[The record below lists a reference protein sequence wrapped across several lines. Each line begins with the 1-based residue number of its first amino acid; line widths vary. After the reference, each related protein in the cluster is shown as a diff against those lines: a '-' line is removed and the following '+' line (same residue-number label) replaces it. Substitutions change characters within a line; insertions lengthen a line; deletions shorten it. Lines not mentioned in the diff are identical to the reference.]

1 MPRTLSEQEFETI
14 KGRVLASLPAD
25 LTEQEFTR
33 VVGPR
38 LESALAEAEYGS
50 APVEGSAVGRFLGP
64 IGAAINPLNII
75 GGVVQAVTSPVETA
89 KAVYQ
94 AGAEQAGQAKEAF
107 GQGRYVEAAGRGLA
121 AALPI
126 VGPAAAQAGESIA
139 AGDVAGGF
147 GQAAALAA
155 PVAAPRMV
163 GAALKRLPGRVG
175 PVVKS
180 RLNPV
185 EAEAVAF
192 GRAEGVPLD
201 LATATG
207 SNVARAAQ
215 KRVANSIGGEGQA
228 ERMIASQEAALT
240 RTGRR
245 LTEEVSDGGTIR
257 TPEQAGAA
265 VTEGVTSLV
274 KVLSDTATKQY
285 DKLRAIEASDV
296 HTRRLG
302 LAPKGS
308 PSYQRILNKLKASE
322 DVKTSDLYRLR
333 QIEAELASQPLTKR
347 LMREKTT
354 GGGMEYIEGTGSA
367 GAQVYHQILSRM
379 EEGGRGTRGKTQ
391 AALRKTLETGEWT
404 PEARA
409 ALQVARQR
417 QKAGYR
423 GPSLPD
429 DAALLG
435 GEADVALPVSI
446 TPAKVELQP
455 LYDQLKREA
464 ELVPLMGDKARAL
477 TALDRL
483 MSGPE
488 YAPVSVVDGAL
499 SDLKALARSDDL
511 PELRTSGRV
520 QAGRAVQALDARVKE
535 AVALAG
541 PEASQALAEGRA
553 ATVGKF
559 QAGEVLKALQDEPVR
574 AYRQMVSPGDSS
586 IDFLRSVQ
594 EMAPQSVPHVGRAY
608 LEDLMGKA
616 TAEGGFGRAAGLFQ
630 EWQRLGPETKALLF
644 GPERTAKLDRFF
656 LLAKRVA
663 ENPNPSGTAHVNGVF
678 NWASSALSWPLAK
691 LLYTERGVNAL
702 TKQVELGLTSRRI
715 SGAEQQARRA
725 MLAAAA
731 RSEGVRVPGLT
742 GQAADSSGSR

>member
-1 MPRTLSEQEFETI
+1 MPRTLSEQEFDAV
-14 KGRVLASLPAD
+14 KGRVLASLPD
-25 LTEQEFTR
+25 NLTEQEFAR
-33 VVGPR
+33 VIGPR

-64 IGAAINPLNII
+64 IGAAVNPLNII

-94 AGAEQAGQAKEAF
+94 AGAEQAGAAKEAF

-185 EAEAVAF
+185 EAEAVELA
-192 GRAEGVPLD
+192 RAEGMPLD

-228 ERMIASQEAALT
+228 ERMIGAQEQALT

-245 LTEEVSDGGTIR
+245 LTEDVNEGAAIV
-257 TPEQAGAA
+257 TPEQAGQAA
-265 VTEGVTSLV
+265 TEGVTSLV
-274 KVLSDTATKQY
+274 KVMSDEASKQY
-285 DKLRAIEASDV
+285 DKLRRIEESG
-296 HTRRLG
+296 TYTQRLG

-308 PSYQRILNKLKASE
+308 PSYQRILNKLKESE
-322 DVKTSDLYRLR
+322 DVESIDLYRLR
-333 QIEAELASQPLTKR
+333 QIEAEMASQPYTKR
-347 LMREKTT
+347 MMREKTT
-354 GGGMEYIEGTGSA
+354 GGGMEHIEGTGGA
-367 GAQVYHQILSRM
+367 GAGVYHQILAGM
-379 EEGGRGTRGKTQ
+379 EEGTRGTRGKTQ
-391 AALRKTLETGEWT
+391 AALRRTLETGTWT
-404 PEARA
+404 PEARS
-409 ALQVARQR
+409 ALQIARQR
-417 QKAGYR
+417 QKEGYK
-423 GPSLPD
+423 GPSLAD

-435 GEADVALPVSI
+435 READVALPVALA
-446 TPAKVELQP
+446 PAKAELQP

-520 QAGRAVQALDARVKE
+520 QAGQAVKALDARVKE
-535 AVALAG
+535 AVAQAG
-541 PEASQALAEGRA
+541 PEASQALIEGRA
-553 ATVGKF
+553 ATVAKF
-559 QAGEVLKALQDEPVR
+559 QAGDVLKAMKDEPVR
-574 AYRQMVSPGDSS
+574 TYRQMVAPGDSS
-586 IDFLRSVQ
+586 VEFLRSVRD
-594 EMAPQSVPHVGRAY
+594 MAPQSVPHVGRAY
-608 LEDLMGKA
+608 LEELMGKA
-616 TAEGGFGRAAGLFQ
+616 TAEGGFSRAAGLFQ
-630 EWQRLGPETKALLF
+630 DWQRLGPQTKAILF
-644 GPERTAKLDRFF
+644 GAERTAKLDKFF

-678 NWASSALSWPLAK
+678 NWASAALSWPLAK
-691 LLYTERGVNAL
+691 LLYTERGVSAL

-715 SGAEQQARRA
+715 SGAERQARRA

-742 GQAADSSGSR
+742 GQAADSSESR